1 MKAFYLLRHP
11 KSDRI
16 TIAKISG
23 IWILLLLTFTFGS
36 CRETHKTKT
45 DSLEP
50 IPENVERGTQS
61 GYADKG
67 MGYAM
72 ATQATLGKSLVRTI
86 SEKGTIGAIQFCNT
100 RALPIT
106 DSLSNLKNAHIKRVS
121 DRPRN
126 PINQANKEE
135 LGHIS
140 RFKEQMASNIDPKPI
155 VIAKNGEID
164 FYFPI
169 TTNAMCLQCHGKHNE
184 QVAPETLTSLKN
196 LYPSDEAVGYGV
208 NEVRGMWAIHFQ
220 GKN

>member
-1 MKAFYLLRHP
+1 MNIFHFVRGLGYNKGTVNKL
-11 KSDRI
+11 
-16 TIAKISG
+16 SG
-23 IWILLLLTFTFGS
+23 IFIFLLLPIVFGS
-36 CRETHKTKT
+36 CREAHKSNVN
-45 DSLEP
+45 D
-50 IPENVERGTQS
+50 PEIIENGTQHE
-61 GYADKG
+61 YALKG
-67 MGYAM
+67 MDYAM
-72 ATQATLGKSLVRTI
+72 ATQATLGKSLIRAI

-135 LGHIS
+135 LRHIS
-140 RFKEQMASNIDPKPI
+140 RFKEQIVSNIDPKPI

-169 TTNAMCLQCHGKHNE
+169 TTNAMCLQCHGKPNE

-196 LYPSDEAVGYGV
+196 LYPSDEAVGYDI
-208 NEVRGMWAIHFQ
+208 NEVRGIWAIHFQ